1 MINNYG
7 CTPDDGMTCD
17 AVSVPGHAPIAAM
30 LAEAD
35 DHTQKALTMAM
46 QINNYIFGKGPKERK
61 SGDPR
66 CMRDAFACHV
76 DDLKALCEELIGI
89 SQGLGV

>member
-7 CTPDDGMTCD
+7 CTPDDGKTCD
-17 AVSVPGHAPIAAM
+17 ARSVPGPAPIASM

-35 DHTQKALTMAM
+35 DNTQKALTMAM
-46 QINNYIFGKGPKERK
+46 QINNYVFGKGQKERK
-61 SGDPR
+61 ICEPR

-76 DDLKALCEELIGI
+76 DDLKALYEELIDI

>member
-7 CTPDDGMTCD
+7 CTPDDGKICND
-17 AVSVPGHAPIAAM
+17 VPVSGPAPIAAM
-30 LAEAD
+30 LAEAND
-35 DHTQKALTMAM
+35 YTQKALTMAI
-46 QINNYIFGKGPKERK
+46 QINNYVFGKGPKERK
-61 SGDPR
+61 SCDPR
-66 CMRDAFACHV
+66 CMRDAFACQV